1 MNIGFDA
8 KRAFHNATGLGH
20 YSRDLIRLLANE
32 LPENQYFLF
41 NPKPGKVAFQI
52 HWPHVHEIRPS
63 GPITKHFGNFW
74 RQYGIQKEVKKHQL
88 DVFHGL
94 SAELPP
100 EIEKLGIKTLVTVH
114 DLIFERFPE
123 FYGSVDV
130 GIYRKKTMRAAL
142 VANHI
147 IAVSLQTKMDLI
159 NFYKIPEEKISVVYQ
174 GCHPIFQTK
183 PDPSKSKQVLEK
195 YNLPPDFVLTVGTIE
210 ARKNLLTAV
219 AAIKN
224 LPDVHLVAVGKK
236 KPYAQKVQQ
245 FIAQNELENRVHLL
259 ENVSLE
265 ELHVLYHSAKFF
277 LYPSI
282 IEGFGIPLLE
292 AQFSGLPVICSKGGC
307 FAEAGGT
314 HSIYLEAKEVK
325 DWQEAIALLWQDADK
340 RKEMVLAGTAHIQKF
355 TPEAIAAQLKGFY
368 KHFLTDED

>member
-41 NPKPGKVAFQI
+41 NPKPAKVAFNLQ
-52 HWPHVHEIRPS
+52 WPYVLEIRPS
-63 GPITKHFGNFW
+63 GPIAKHFGNFW
-74 RQYGIQKEVKKHQL
+74 RQYGIQREVKKYQL

-100 EIEKLGIKTLVTVH
+100 DIEKLGIKTLVTVH

-123 FYGSVDV
+123 FYGAVDTS
-130 GIYRKKTMRAAL
+130 IYRKKTMRAAQIADH
-142 VANHI
+142 V

-159 NFYKIPEEKISVVYQ
+159 NFYKIPEEKISVIYQ
-174 GCHPIFQTK
+174 GCHPIFQTS
-183 PDPSKSKQVLEK
+183 PNAQQRAAVLAK
-195 YNLPPDFVLTVGTIE
+195 YDLSENFAFTVGTIE
-210 ARKNLLTAV
+210 ARKNLMTAV
-219 AAIKN
+219 AAIKD
-224 LPDVHLVAVGKK
+224 LPEVQLVAIGKK
-236 KPYAQKVQQ
+236 KAYAQKVQQ
-245 FIAQNELENRVHLL
+245 FVSQNGLSNRVHLL
-259 ENVSLE
+259 ENVPLE
-265 ELHVLYHSAKFF
+265 DLHVLYHCAKIF

-307 FAEAGGT
+307 FAEAGGA
-314 HSIYLEAKEVK
+314 HSIYLEAKEVGY
-325 DWQEAIALLWQDADK
+325 WQEAIAQLWHDADK
-340 RKEMVLAGTAHIQKF
+340 RKEMQLAGAAHIKKF
-355 TPEAIAAQLKGFY
+355 TPAAIAAQLKSFY
-368 KHFLTDED
+368 QNFLADEN